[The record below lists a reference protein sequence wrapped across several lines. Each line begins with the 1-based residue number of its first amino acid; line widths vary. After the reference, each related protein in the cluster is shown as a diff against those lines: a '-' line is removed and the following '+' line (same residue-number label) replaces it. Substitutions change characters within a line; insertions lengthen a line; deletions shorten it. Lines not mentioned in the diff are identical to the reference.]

1 MKTKCWLLTIL
12 IFVTCNACSA
22 RRVGLAPPIENGGAS
37 HSASLRAG
45 PTLQQKAKQILDG
58 AGFTGGIIVHLGCGD
73 GKLTAAL
80 SADDNHIVH
89 GLDSNARAVQAARQ
103 YIRRQGIYGPVSIEH
118 FDGKSL
124 PYTDNLV
131 NLVVA
136 EGDHAGSPLR
146 GVPEAEVMRVLA
158 PGGVLYAEQNG
169 RWNRTVKPR
178 PQNIDQ
184 WTHYLHDPSGNA
196 VAHDDVVGPP
206 RHIQW
211 TAGPRYDRSH
221 EHLPNLC
228 ALVSTGGRIFYILDE
243 SSLSSIR
250 QTPEWR
256 LVARDAFN
264 GTLLWK
270 KKVGAWFPHI
280 VNWGATPRQLQRKLV
295 AVGGRVYVT
304 LGIHSPVTEVD
315 AATGRTI
322 QVYDD
327 TEGAEEIILH
337 KGILLLT
344 LRSVTDERTAELARW
359 AQMLKRRS
367 SPADKRETAEPL
379 VKRLRTTEAKG
390 AKSVIALDANT
401 GKLLWK
407 KDGADASGLRTNTL
421 CAEDDCVFYQN
432 GGKVVCLDIKKG
444 RLKWSESSAAL
455 RCVYD
460 GIVYCSDGKA
470 VTALSAKNGREKWTK
485 PTLLTQIRDLFVAG
499 GSVWVGGFKPFP
511 SKRSP
516 AWGPYFA
523 TQLNPATG
531 EVTMHIEPE
540 NPSHHHRCYYN
551 KATDRY
557 ILAGR
562 RGTEFVDLAAGEVLW
577 NSWAR
582 GACKYGVMPANGLVY
597 TPPHPCGCYIGAK
610 LTGFNAMTA
619 TIDERRWTKDEG
631 RGKSDAATEPVEE
644 GPAYRDISN
653 LKSQISNSRE
663 WPTYRSDAER
673 SGYTRTKVPAVLHR
687 RWQVKVGERITAP
700 VVADG
705 KIFLASVDRHS
716 LSAIDAE
723 SGKSVWRF
731 TTGAR
736 VDSPPTIYQGRA
748 IFGSHD
754 GYVYNVRA
762 SDGELAWRLR
772 AAREDRRIAAH
783 GQLESAS
790 PALGSV
796 LVRDGAVYATAGR
809 SSYLDGGIDLC
820 RIEPITGRT
829 LSRTPIYSPDPETGK
844 QPKQFSPA
852 SMPGARADIL
862 SADDGHVYLRDMVF
876 NAKGVNMAEGKPH
889 LFTLTDFLDDTWPHR
904 SYWIFGT
911 KCSISTGCS
920 GRDRNLVF
928 GRLIVFDESHIY
940 GYGRKQ
946 VHWSNMLQDGPYR
959 IFAMNRDEN
968 AKKWEKAVP
977 MQVRAMVLAD
987 KVLFAAGLLADE
999 IDGPDG
1005 PDMSRGSALIALSAS
1020 DGTEL
1025 GRCPLDSIPVF
1036 DGMAAAYGRLYISM
1050 KNGSLLCL
1058 EKQQ

>member
-1 MKTKCWLLTIL
+1 MRTNRWLLTIL
-12 IFVTCNACSA
+12 AFVLLAHTPLTARADHAEKA
-22 RRVGLAPPIENGGAS
+22 RR
-37 HSASLRAG
+37 
-45 PTLQQKAKQILDG
+45 ILDD
-58 AGFTGGIIVHLGCGD
+58 AGFTGGIIVHLGCD
-73 GKLTAAL
+73 NGKLTAAL
-80 SADDNHIVH
+80 RADDNCIVH
-89 GLDSNARAVQAARQ
+89 GLDTDPRAMREARE
-103 YIRRQGIYGPVSIEH
+103 YIRELGIYGPVSVEN

-124 PYTDNLV
+124 PYADNLV
-131 NLVVA
+131 NLLVA
-136 EGDHAGSPLR
+136 ENLGGATKD
-146 GVPEAEVMRVLA
+146 EAMRVLA
-158 PGGVLYAEQNG
+158 PGGVLYARQNG
-169 RWNRTVKPR
+169 RWTRTVKPR
-178 PQNIDQ
+178 PQNIDE

-196 VAHDDVVGPP
+196 VAHDDLVGPP

-211 TAGPRYDRSH
+211 VAGPRYDRSH

-295 AVGGRVYVT
+295 AVDDRVYAT
-304 LGIHSPVTEVD
+304 LGIHAPVVEAD

-322 QVYDD
+322 KVYDD
-327 TEGAEEIILH
+327 TEGADEIILH
-337 KGILLLT
+337 KGILLLAV
-344 LRSVTDERTAELARW
+344 RSVTDERTAELEKW

-367 SPADKRETAEPL
+367 SPADKRETADPM
-379 VKRLRTTEAKG
+379 VKRLRSVESKG
-390 AKSVIALDANT
+390 AKSVVALDVDT
-401 GKLLWK
+401 GGLLWK
-407 KDGADASGLRTNTL
+407 KDGQSTSSLRTNSL
-421 CAEDDCVFYQN
+421 CAEDDRVFYQN
-432 GGKVVCLDIKKG
+432 GGNVVCLD
-444 RLKWSESSAAL
+444 LKTGQEAWSESATPL
-455 RCVYD
+455 RCVY
-460 GIVYCSDGKA
+460 GGTVYCSNGKT

-485 PTLLTQIRDLFVAG
+485 PTLLTEIRDLFVAG

-511 SKRSP
+511 SKRGPS
-516 AWGPYFA
+516 WGPYFA

-531 EVTMHIEPE
+531 EVIMHIEPE

-582 GACKYGVMPANGLVY
+582 GACKYGVMPANGFLY
-597 TPPHPCGCYIGAK
+597 APPHPCGCYIGAK
-610 LTGFNAMTA
+610 LTGFNAMSA
-619 TIDERRWTKDEG
+619 ALDEGRWTKE
-631 RGKSDAATEPVEE
+631 AAQRRLVK

-653 LKSQISNSRE
+653 LKSQISNFRE

-673 SGYTRTKVPAVLHR
+673 SGCTPTAVPAALR
-687 RWQVKVGERITAP
+687 PRWQVKMAERITAP
-700 VVADG
+700 VVAGG
-705 KIFLASVDRHS
+705 KVFVGSPDEHSV
-716 LSAIDAE
+716 SAIDAD
-723 SGKSVWRF
+723 SGKAAWRF

-736 VDSPPTIYQGRA
+736 VDSPPTVYQGRA

-762 SDGELAWRLR
+762 SDGALAWRLR
-772 AAREDRRIAAH
+772 AAREDRRIAAN
-783 GQLESAS
+783 GQLESVS

-796 LVRDGAVYATAGR
+796 LVRNGVVFATAGR

-820 RIEPITGRT
+820 RVEPLTGKT

-844 QPKQFSPA
+844 QPEQFSPA

-876 NAKGVNMAEGKPH
+876 NAQGVNVAEGKPH
-889 LFTLTDFLDDTWPHR
+889 LFTLIDFLDDSWIHR

-968 AKKWEKAVP
+968 AKKWEKAVR

-987 KVLFAAGLLADE
+987 KVLFVAGLLADE

-1036 DGMAAAYGRLYISM
+1036 DGMAAAYGRLYIAM
-1050 KNGSLLCL
+1050 RNGSLTCL
-1058 EKQQ
+1058 EK